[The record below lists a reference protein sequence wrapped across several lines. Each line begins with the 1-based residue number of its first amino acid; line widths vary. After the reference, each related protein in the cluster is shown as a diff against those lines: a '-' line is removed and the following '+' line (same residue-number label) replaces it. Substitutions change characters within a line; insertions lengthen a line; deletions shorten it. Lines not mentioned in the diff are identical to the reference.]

1 MKKTTKELKKTVR
14 EPDEKKIAA
23 LVRTLLVELGED
35 PAREGL
41 EKTPA
46 RVAKSLAF
54 LTRGYR
60 QTPRGVLNNAVF
72 DTGANHMIVLR
83 DIEVYSMCE
92 HHMLPFYG
100 TCAVGYIARGK
111 VLGVSKI
118 ARIVDCFARRLQI
131 QERLT
136 EQVAEAIQD
145 AAKAEGVGVVFRC
158 RHLCMMMRGVEK
170 QNSEMVTSAMLGSF
184 REDEKVRQEFLSLAK

>member
-1 MKKTTKELKKTVR
+1 MKKKDVR
-14 EPDEKKIAA
+14 EPDEKKIAS
-23 LVRTLLVELGED
+23 LVRQLLVELGED
-35 PAREGL
+35 PDRDGL
-41 EKTPA
+41 LKTPA
-46 RVAKSLAF
+46 RVARSLAF

-60 QTPRGVLNNAVF
+60 QTPRGVLNNAIF
-72 DTGANHMIVLR
+72 ETGANHMIVLR
-83 DIEVYSMCE
+83 GIEVYSMCE
-92 HHMLPFYG
+92 HHLLPFYG
-100 TCAVGYIARGK
+100 TC
-111 VLGVSKI
+111 
-118 ARIVDCFARRLQI
+118 ARRLQI

-184 REDEKVRQEFLSLAK
+184 REDEKVRQEFLSLVN